1 MRVEMMVDE
10 KVLPK
15 QGCTKIAVEME
26 KRLLPLYPEIR
37 IRVRKWSNNQLDIY
51 TKIKDDKKK
60 IHKIVEN
67 MFNEADEWLTNEST

>member
-15 QGCTKIAVEME
+15 QGCTKIAAEME

-37 IRVRKWSNNQLDIY
+37 IRVRKGSNNQLDIY

-67 MFNEADEWLTNEST
+67 MFNEADEWLTSDTI